1 MQASIFDLFVPKG
14 PRRYTKI
21 GPGVRDICPE
31 LGRHYPVSSS
41 RNAPKRKCKR
51 PGLGTSKAEL
61 LELHRRKME
70 WKKTRHA

>member
-31 LGRHYPVSSS
+31 LGRHYAIPSG

-51 PGLGTSKAEL
+51 PNLGTSKADL
-61 LELHRRKME
+61 LKLHQLKMA